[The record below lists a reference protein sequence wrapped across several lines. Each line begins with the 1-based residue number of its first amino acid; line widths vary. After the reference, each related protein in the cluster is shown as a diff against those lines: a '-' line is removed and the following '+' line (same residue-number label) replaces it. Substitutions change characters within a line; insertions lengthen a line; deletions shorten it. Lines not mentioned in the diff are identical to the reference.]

1 MFKRYRMKKIWF
13 VSIVLILSSTV
24 TFSQFKSQSGQP
36 SVSQSL
42 VRPTGSINSFLG
54 LLNPDNFMMK
64 HNFSLSYMSYD
75 GAGLSVASYTNSMF
89 YKISDP
95 LNVRFDVTLQGSPF
109 GQSNYQNALSGVYL
123 SRAQLNYRPWENF
136 LIKFE
141 YNHLPMNYY
150 GLSNPWYNPSPYPFY
165 REGE

>member
-1 MFKRYRMKKIWF
+1 MKKLGF
-13 VSIVLILSSTV
+13 VLLAFFLFFTL
-24 TFSQFKSQSGQP
+24 TFAQFKSQGTEP

-42 VRPTGSINSFLG
+42 VRPTTSINSFLG
-54 LLNPDNFMMK
+54 LLDPNNFMMR
-64 HNFSLSYMSYD
+64 HNFSLSYLSS
-75 GAGLSVASYTNSMF
+75 GGTGLSIASYTNSMF

-109 GQSNYQNALSGVYL
+109 GQSAYQNTMSGVFL
-123 SRAQLNYRPWENF
+123 SRAELNYKPWENF

-150 GLSNPWYNPSPYPFY
+150 GWNNPWNSLYSSPFD

>member
-1 MFKRYRMKKIWF
+1 MKKICL
-13 VSIVLILSSTV
+13 VLMVLFLLSAV
-24 TFSQFKSQSGQP
+24 APAQFKSQAEQP

-42 VRPTGSINSFLG
+42 VRPTTSINSFLG
-54 LLNPDNFMMK
+54 LLNPNNFMMR
-64 HNFSLSYMSYD
+64 HNFSLSYMSS
-75 GAGLSVASYTNSMF
+75 GSTGLSIASYTNSMF

-109 GQSNYQNALSGVYL
+109 GSSAYQNSLSGVFL
-123 SRAQLNYRPWENF
+123 SRAELNYKPWENF

-150 GLSNPWYNPSPYPFY
+150 GLNNPWYNPYSSPFY

>member
-1 MFKRYRMKKIWF
+1 MKKICL
-13 VSIVLILSSTV
+13 VLMVLFLLSV
-24 TFSQFKSQSGQP
+24 VAPAQFKSQAEQP

-42 VRPTGSINSFLG
+42 VRPTTGINSFLG
-54 LLNPDNFMMK
+54 LLNPNNFMMR
-64 HNFSLSYMSYD
+64 HNFSLSYMSS
-75 GAGLSVASYTNSMF
+75 GGTGLSIASYTNSMF
-89 YKISDP
+89 YKIADP

-109 GQSNYQNALSGVYL
+109 GPAAYQNSLSGVFL
-123 SRAQLNYRPWENF
+123 SRAELNYKPWENF

-150 GLSNPWYNPSPYPFY
+150 GLSNPWYNPYSSPFY